1 MMAWMGRD
9 MTKPDV
15 TRDDPLAA
23 LAARARA
30 GDMRALESLLTELL
44 PRLRN
49 LVRYLVRRDS
59 EVDDVAQTALL
70 AVMRGLHTFEARGTF
85 TAWADRVVARVT
97 FNAIR
102 ERRDWPPPVGAEL
115 ESVPASEGAPDYL
128 ARRWLVHLLDALPA
142 EQRVAMVLHHVVELT
157 VPEISAELGVPG
169 ETVRSRL
176 RLARARLRAMG
187 ARVQNQDEEHDEDR
201 DGDEGEDKEDDS
213 RG

>member
-1 MMAWMGRD
+1 
-9 MTKPDV
+9 
-15 TRDDPLAA
+15 
-23 LAARARA
+23 
-30 GDMRALESLLTELL
+30 MRALEALLTEVM

-70 AVMRGLHTFEARGTF
+70 ALMRGLHTFEARGTF

-102 ERRDWPPPVGAEL
+102 ERRAAAPPVGAEL

-128 ARRWLVHLLDALPA
+128 ARRWLVHLLDALPP
-142 EQRVAMVLHHVVELT
+142 EQRAAIVLHHVVELT
-157 VPEISAELGVPG
+157 VPEIASEMQVPS

-187 ARVQNQDEEHDEDR
+187 AGVPS
-201 DGDEGEDKEDDS
+201 EDDQ
-213 RG
+213 RERADD

>member
-1 MMAWMGRD
+1 MLMWMGRD
-9 MTKPDV
+9 MTDPDAS
-15 TRDDPLAA
+15 REDPMAA
-23 LAARARA
+23 LALRARG
-30 GDMRALESLLTELL
+30 GDMRALEALLTGLL

-59 EVDDVAQTALL
+59 EVDDVAQTAML
-70 AVMRGLHTFEARGTF
+70 ALMRGLHTFEARGPF

-102 ERRDWPPPVGAEL
+102 ERRAAAAPAGAEL

-128 ARRWLVHLLDALPA
+128 ARRWLVHLLDALPP
-142 EQRVAMVLHHVVELT
+142 EQRAAIVLHHVADLT
-157 VPEISAELGVPG
+157 VPEIAAELQVPS

-187 ARVQNQDEEHDEDR
+187 AGVPS
-201 DGDEGEDKEDDS
+201 EDDE
-213 RG
+213 RERADD